1 MRLLVNMLYLQKM
14 SVVAFVAPLTTS
26 KCRKWLRIGCEA
38 LFHNSKFLLDVE
50 AFTLVVRAS
59 KFFCPCTRHLL
70 EDCEGGES
78 YPHKQAHGDLIG
90 A

>member
-1 MRLLVNMLYLQKM
+1 MLYLQKL
-14 SVVAFVAPLTTS
+14 SVVVFVAPLTTS
-26 KCRKWLRIGCEA
+26 KSRKWLRIGCEA